1 MANTHLITGY
11 AGEEHIMSED
21 QGSFNASFFGT
32 GQYVMEAGNQLDAS
46 ITSNNNVR
54 ILDGD
59 ILMQGRHIR
68 IKPNT
73 YEDVNITTGSAG
85 VDRNDLIVCEYS
97 KNANTGIETAKIKVI
112 MGTAVESSPSDPTYT
127 SGNILEGATLNQM
140 PLYRVKVRGVVLSE
154 VEQLFSTLTSFGG
167 LAAQYEEEFMEACET
182 FLGSLNILDT
192 KELIDANTQPNQLA
206 GALAVK
212 QISTLLGNLQ
222 TSLNTKT
229 GSITSATYIGSQS
242 ISSGAASKQI
252 SNFAFKTASL
262 VDVYYAEA
270 SKSIVQKAK
279 PTYTLANGSLT
290 ISFANAL
297 TGAVTIDRIRVVNV

>member
-1 MANTHLITGY
+1 MANTHLITGF

-59 ILMQGRHIR
+59 ILMYGRHIR

-73 YEDVNITTGSAG
+73 YEDVNISTGSAG
-85 VDRNDLIVCEYS
+85 FDRNDLIVCEYA
-97 KNANTGIETAKIKVI
+97 KNTNTGIETATIKVLI
-112 MGTAVESSPSDPTYT
+112 GTEAESSPSDPEYVN
-127 SGNILEGATLNQM
+127 GNIIEGATLNQM

-154 VEQLFSTLTSFGG
+154 VEQLFDTIPSYGA
-167 LAAQYEEEFMEACET
+167 LAEHYKDEFIEACET

-192 KELIDANTQPNQLA
+192 KELIDANTQENQLA

-212 QISTLLGNLQ
+212 EISTLLGNLQ
-222 TSLNTKT
+222 TALNTKT
-229 GSITSATYIGSQS
+229 GSVSSTVYIGQQVIASDSSQ
-242 ISSGAASKQI
+242 KQI
-252 SNFAFKTASL
+252 SNAAFTANSL
-262 VDVYYAEA
+262 VDIYYAES
-270 SKSIVQKAK
+270 SKETVQKAK
-279 PTYTLANGSLT
+279 PSYSLSDGYLNITFGS
-290 ISFANAL
+290 AL
-297 TGAVTIDRIRVVNV
+297 TGTVTIEKIRVVNV